1 MGHPVVRPQPNSG
14 RPRGWTDHDTAAR
27 LAIAAS
33 MGKGAPTR
41 TSRTYGSI
49 LRFTFTALGK
59 GISAIAEQSYDA
71 VSHINN
77 TGNLVSCRSAHT
89 TNNRGI
95 HAASRWKCKTAF
107 ITTEMKQQLCR

>member
-1 MGHPVVRPQPNSG
+1 
-14 RPRGWTDHDTAAR
+14 
-27 LAIAAS
+27 

-49 LRFTFTALGK
+49 SRFTFTALGK
-59 GISAIAEQSYDA
+59 GISAIAFAERPYDA

-77 TGNLVSCRSAHT
+77 TGNLVGCRGAYS

-95 HAASRWKCKTAF
+95 HVASRCKYKTAF